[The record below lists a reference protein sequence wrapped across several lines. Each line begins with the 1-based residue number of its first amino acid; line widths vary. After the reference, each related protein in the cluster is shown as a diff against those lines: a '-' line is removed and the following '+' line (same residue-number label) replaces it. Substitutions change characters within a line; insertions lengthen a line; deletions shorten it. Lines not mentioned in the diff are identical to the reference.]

1 MRGPDDLTP
10 PVARRWPRWSAVI
23 VALAL
28 LLAGCSNGG
37 HENGGLG
44 QPSNSEPPAPNYP
57 ALCAPIGAD
66 TTSTCL
72 RLTLEAIDVARAR
85 EALPPMV
92 LPSDFARLTVP
103 EQLFVAVDRERVDRG
118 LPPFPGLVATL
129 DVKAQIGADS
139 AKLPPRPGDAYSA
152 TVTEWIGAVDNGL
165 DADYQWMYEDGPNSG
180 VPGCSDT
187 QSSGCWADRQTVLG
201 RLGSRHLVMGAGFNA
216 SGDTSSGDLGG
227 SSLAAILAVG
237 SSGPDPGGAH
247 QTYAYT
253 WAEARAALSAGA
265 LAPLRS
271 VPRSESGTGVPNPDH
286 NVAPVPDYTRACA
299 ASGID
304 ASPGCTSTVLAAI
317 NHARALEGVRP
328 MVLPSGFALL
338 TLPEQLFVAVN
349 LERVDRGL
357 PPFGGLTPGLNRN
370 AQQGADDANDPRD
383 PGQAYVLSDAEWAGG
398 SSNAL
403 DALYGWMYN
412 DGFDS
417 GNLDCPHRGA
427 AGCWGHRKGI
437 LDNFGSGVNL
447 AMGAAV
453 NTTGDTHRGD
463 RGGTSMAITLAV
475 ASTPVRSYT
484 YRWAQALGAMPPG
497 AR

>member
-1 MRGPDDLTP
+1 
-10 PVARRWPRWSAVI
+10 
-23 VALAL
+23 
-28 LLAGCSNGG
+28 
-37 HENGGLG
+37 
-44 QPSNSEPPAPNYP
+44 
-57 ALCAPIGAD
+57 
-66 TTSTCL
+66 
-72 RLTLEAIDVARAR
+72 
-85 EALPPMV
+85 
-92 LPSDFARLTVP
+92 
-103 EQLFVAVDRERVDRG
+103 
-118 LPPFPGLVATL
+118 
-129 DVKAQIGADS
+129 
-139 AKLPPRPGDAYSA
+139 
-152 TVTEWIGAVDNGL
+152 VTEWIGAVDNGL

-216 SGDTSSGDLGG
+216 SSDTSSGDRGG
-227 SSLAAILAVG
+227 ASLAAILAVG
-237 SSGPDPGGAH
+237 FSRPHAGGAQ
-247 QTYAYT
+247 QTYTYT
-253 WAEARAALSAGA
+253 WAEARAAMSTGA
-265 LAPLRS
+265 LTPLRS
-271 VPRSESGTGVPNPDH
+271 VPRSESGTGIPDPDH

-304 ASPGCTSTVLAAI
+304 VAPGCTGTVLAAI
-317 NHARALEGVRP
+317 NHAHALEGVRP

-357 PPFGGLTPGLNRN
+357 PPFGGLTHGLSRN

-437 LDNFGSGVNL
+437 LDNFGGGANL
-447 AMGAAV
+447 AMGAAI
-453 NTTGDTHRGD
+453 NTTGDNHPGD

-475 ASTPVRSYT
+475 ASTPIRSYT
-484 YRWAQALGAMPPG
+484 YTWAQALAAMPPG
-497 AR
+497 TP

>member
-1 MRGPDDLTP
+1 MRGPDDPTP
-10 PVARRWPRWSAVI
+10 LVARQWPKRSAVI
-23 VALAL
+23 VALVL
-28 LLAGCSNGG
+28 LLAGCSSSAHQNGG
-37 HENGGLG
+37 PGE
-44 QPSNSEPPAPNYP
+44 PSNSEPPAPNYP
-57 ALCAPIGAD
+57 AVCAPIGAD

-72 RLTLEAIDVARAR
+72 RLTLEAIDAARAR

-92 LPSDFARLTVP
+92 LPSNFARLTIP

-118 LPPFPGLVATL
+118 LPPFPGLVAAL

-139 AKLPPRPGDAYSA
+139 AQLPPRPGDAYRA

-165 DADYQWMYEDGPNSG
+165 DADYQWMYEDGRHSG
-180 VPGCSDT
+180 VPACSDS

-201 RLGSRHLVMGAGFNA
+201 RLGSRRLAMGAGFNA

-237 SSGPDPGGAH
+237 SSRPDPDRSH

-253 WAEARAALSAGA
+253 WAEARAAMSAGT
-265 LAPLRS
+265 LRPLRS
-271 VPRSESGTGVPNPDH
+271 VPRSESGTGIPNPDH

-299 ASGID
+299 AGGID
-304 ASPGCTSTVLAAI
+304 VSRACTSAVLAAI
-317 NHARALEGVRP
+317 NHAHALEGVRP

-349 LERVDRGL
+349 LERVDRRL

-398 SSNAL
+398 SSNGL
-403 DALYGWMYN
+403 DAVYGWMYD
-412 DGFDS
+412 DGFAS
-417 GNLDCPHRGA
+417 GNLDCLRRAA

-437 LDNFGSGVNL
+437 LDNFGSGANL

-453 NTTGDTHRGD
+453 NTTADTHRGD
-463 RGGTSMAITLAV
+463 RGGTSMAMTLGV
-475 ASTPVRSYT
+475 ASTPVRSYA
-484 YRWAQALGAMPPG
+484 YRWAQALAAMPPG
-497 AR
+497 AP